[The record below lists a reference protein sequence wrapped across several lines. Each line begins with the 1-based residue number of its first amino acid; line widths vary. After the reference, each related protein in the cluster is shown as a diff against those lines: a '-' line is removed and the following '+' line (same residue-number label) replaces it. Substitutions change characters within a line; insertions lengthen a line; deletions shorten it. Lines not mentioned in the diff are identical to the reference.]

1 MDNQYYSSLL
11 IVNYYHEQIDLL
23 LKSIID
29 SNINLNLSIFYEK
42 QNPYKII
49 KDLTYHIGN
58 VGVDLKSG
66 KDNRQDIEIAAFTY
80 QDARYIRK
88 EIQVN
93 NEDLYYLYIYLTVYA
108 KEKKEIEYLLNKVEG
123 IMQSKGMQLRR
134 AYFRQEQALK
144 STLPF
149 MMNAKEIKEV
159 SKRNVLTSGLVC
171 TYPFVS
177 SAIFDEE
184 GIFIGT
190 NLYNNSLVFIDRYN
204 TNKYKNANMCIFGTS
219 GARKIVL
226 YKIISIK
233 VSIIRY
239 ISIYYRSR

>member
-23 LKSIID
+23 LKSIVD

-93 NEDLYYLYIYLTVYA
+93 NEDLYYLYIYITVYA

-149 MMNAKEIKEV
+149 MMNTKEIKEV

-190 NLYNNSLVFIDRYN
+190 NLYNNSLVFIDRYD

-226 YKIISIK
+226 YKIISITIP
-233 VSIIRY
+233 IIRY
-239 ISIYYRSR
+239 PSIYY

>member
-93 NEDLYYLYIYLTVYA
+93 NEDLYYLYIYITVYA

>member
-11 IVNYYHEQIDLL
+11 IVYYYHEQIDLL
-23 LKSIID
+23 LKSIVD

-93 NEDLYYLYIYLTVYA
+93 NEDLYYLYIYITVYA

-149 MMNAKEIKEV
+149 MMNTKEIKEV

-219 GARKIVL
+219 GARKIIL
-226 YKIISIK
+226 YKIISITIP
-233 VSIIRY
+233 IIRY
-239 ISIYYRSR
+239 PPIYY

>member
-23 LKSIID
+23 LKSIVD

-93 NEDLYYLYIYLTVYA
+93 NEDLYYLYIYITVYA

-149 MMNAKEIKEV
+149 MMNTKEIKEV
-159 SKRNVLTSGLVC
+159 SKRNV
-171 TYPFVS
+171 
-177 SAIFDEE
+177 
-184 GIFIGT
+184 
-190 NLYNNSLVFIDRYN
+190 
-204 TNKYKNANMCIFGTS
+204 
-219 GARKIVL
+219 
-226 YKIISIK
+226 
-233 VSIIRY
+233 
-239 ISIYYRSR
+239 

>member
-23 LKSIID
+23 LKSIVD

-93 NEDLYYLYIYLTVYA
+93 NEDLYYLYIYITVYA

-149 MMNAKEIKEV
+149 MMNTKEIKEV

-219 GARKIVL
+219 GARKIIL
-226 YKIISIK
+226 YKIISITIP
-233 VSIIRY
+233 IIRY
-239 ISIYYRSR
+239 PPIYY

>member
-93 NEDLYYLYIYLTVYA
+93 NEDLYYLYIYITVYA

-219 GARKIVL
+219 GARKIIL
-226 YKIISIK
+226 YKIISITIP
-233 VSIIRY
+233 IIRY
-239 ISIYYRSR
+239 PPIYY